1 MIRLSVSPKIWAI
14 SSYVILPSVGLEI
27 LLALSKS
34 FGIDLGTVV
43 FIHSLTLILTLS
55 QMHNIYQSIKTKFV
69 L

>member
-1 MIRLSVSPKIWAI
+1 MFRLSISPKIWAI
-14 SSYVILPSVGLEI
+14 SSYVILPSVGPDI

-43 FIHSLTLILTLS
+43 FIHRLTLILTLS
-55 QMHNIYQSIKTKFV
+55 QMHNIHRNTKTKIV